1 MPETIATI
9 IAVSTEAMILFHS
22 NDDID
27 DPPTLSGRQTI
38 EIPPAAQPEISRFRR
53 SDEPGILSLLTSA
66 ESIMTRAAPEN
77 PIIVIPARLAATR
90 LPGKPLADIAGT

>member
-22 NDDID
+22 NDDIN

-38 EIPPAAQPEISRFRR
+38 EISPTAQLEISRFRR
-53 SDEPGILSLLTSA
+53 SDEPGILSLLTCCGERRD
-66 ESIMTRAAPEN
+66 ES
-77 PIIVIPARLAATR
+77 
-90 LPGKPLADIAGT
+90 